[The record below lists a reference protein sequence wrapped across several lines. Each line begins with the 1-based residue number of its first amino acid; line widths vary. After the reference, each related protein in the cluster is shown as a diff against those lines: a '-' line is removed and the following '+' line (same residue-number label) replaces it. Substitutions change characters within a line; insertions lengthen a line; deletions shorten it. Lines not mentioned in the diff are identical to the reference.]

1 MLYILFKETGKWEIS
16 MTKRQEKAQVT
27 KEKIIKAAEI
37 LLKENCF
44 ENISVEDI
52 TKYAD
57 IAKGTFYIYFK
68 RKEDVIYEIGYAVFR
83 DLAEKVEN
91 MKDEAVEQK
100 VYAYFKGTILL
111 IEKYGINLCRQ
122 WIKDVINPNDMGNA
136 EYTKW
141 HFDTDVF
148 KKILKEA
155 VVKGELKQDMPVDTA
170 AYLIISQIYGM
181 MTCWC
186 MSDGEFEFS
195 KWIDKF
201 FNLNILSI
209 INQYKN

>member
-1 MLYILFKETGKWEIS
+1 M
-16 MTKRQEKAQVT
+16 
-27 KEKIIKAAEI
+27 
-37 LLKENCF
+37 EN
-44 ENISVEDI
+44 
-52 TKYAD
+52 
-57 IAKGTFYIYFK
+57 AK
-68 RKEDVIYEIGYAVFR
+68 
-83 DLAEKVEN
+83 
-91 MKDEAVEQK
+91 
-100 VYAYFKGTILL
+100 
-111 IEKYGINLCRQ
+111 
-122 WIKDVINPNDMGNA
+122 
-136 EYTKW
+136 YTKW

-201 FNLNILSI
+201 FNINILGI
-209 INQYKN
+209 IKQYKN

>member
-1 MLYILFKETGKWEIS
+1 
-16 MTKRQEKAQVT
+16 MTKRQEKAQIT

-37 LLKENCF
+37 LLKNSCF

-57 IAKGTFYIYFK
+57 TAKGTFYTYFK
-68 RKEDVIYEIGYAVFR
+68 KKEDVIYEIGYAAFR
-83 DLAEKVEN
+83 LLAEKVEN

-100 VYAYFKGTILL
+100 VYAYFEGSILL
-111 IEKYGINLCRQ
+111 IEKFGINLCRQ
-122 WIKDVINPNDMGNA
+122 WIKDVINPNEMGNT

-155 VVKGELKQDMPVDTA
+155 AAKGELKQDMPVDMT

-181 MTCWC
+181 MVCWC
-186 MSDGEFEFS
+186 MSDGEFELS

>member
-1 MLYILFKETGKWEIS
+1 
-16 MTKRQEKAQVT
+16 MTKRQEKAQIT
-27 KEKIIKAAEI
+27 KENIIKAAEI

-68 RKEDVIYEIGYAVFR
+68 RKEDVIYEISYAVFR

-91 MKDEAVEQK
+91 MKDEPVENK

-201 FNLNILSI
+201 FNINILGI
-209 INQYKN
+209 IKQYKN

>member
-1 MLYILFKETGKWEIS
+1 

-27 KEKIIKAAEI
+27 RRKLIDTGLD
-37 LLKENCF
+37 LLKEKGF
-44 ENISVEDI
+44 EAVNVEDI

-68 RKEDVIYEIGYAVFR
+68 RKEDVIYEISYAVFR

-91 MKDEAVEQK
+91 MKDEPVENK

-201 FNLNILSI
+201 FNINILGI
-209 INQYKN
+209 IKQYKN